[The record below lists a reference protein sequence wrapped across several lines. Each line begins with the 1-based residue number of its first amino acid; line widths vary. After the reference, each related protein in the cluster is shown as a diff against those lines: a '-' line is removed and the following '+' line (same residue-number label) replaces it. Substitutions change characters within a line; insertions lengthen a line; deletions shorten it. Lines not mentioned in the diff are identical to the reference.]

1 MRALDGKILPARVD
15 EAGARTN
22 LNCMEEQL
30 RIGAMGVSKNGLC
43 HRCTCLYRDL
53 SSAAERDFNGPPDRH
68 RPKQRRAFVTRTSS
82 FHE

>member
-30 RIGAMGVSKNGLC
+30 RIGAIVCFQEWTVPSVHLPVP
-43 HRCTCLYRDL
+43 R
-53 SSAAERDFNGPPDRH
+53 S
-68 RPKQRRAFVTRTSS
+68 
-82 FHE
+82 